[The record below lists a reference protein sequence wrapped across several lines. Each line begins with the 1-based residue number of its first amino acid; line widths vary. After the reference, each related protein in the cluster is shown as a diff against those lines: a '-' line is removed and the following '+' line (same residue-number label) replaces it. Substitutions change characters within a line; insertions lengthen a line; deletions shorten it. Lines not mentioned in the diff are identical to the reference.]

1 MWCLVVFLVTCG
13 FMLACRGHALGVAA
27 GPCLRGVFLRV
38 HQMGALSGGVRWAVL
53 VVWVGVSA
61 LRLWAA
67 WQGRDGK
74 TTAGLHTSS
83 VTATSRAGESTFE
96 ARLQT
101 CFPLHS
107 VPTNANSSPPPSTST
122 RPTDF
127 SVAKQFDATKRLA
140 ITIVPQHS
148 AASHTPTALNCLFC
162 AFLLVLSRPVPSLV
176 PASFCTLEYATQKLQ
191 TLTYPCHRS
200 LHLQRSRTLSCITA
214 THRA

>member
-38 HQMGALSGGVRWAVL
+38 VLRAPDGTPAAVGGRWAAVC
-53 VVWVGVSA
+53 
-61 LRLWAA
+61 
-67 WQGRDGK
+67 
-74 TTAGLHTSS
+74 AGLCWLCGWECRRCGFGLCGKG
-83 VTATSRAGESTFE
+83 ATQTRWLAFTH
-96 ARLQT
+96 RLPPHRVWQT